1 MTIKDKEARV
11 KYFADQIAKA
21 AVLTKKLSS
30 LNSCLIQILKLTP
43 SILRKAQE
51 TPSDAK
57 KEVCKTKG
65 GNYSFESSIWY
76 GPDLD
81 NKPRIPTRLQF
92 PFLEY
97 MHKLTQWDPKID

>member
-11 KYFADQIAKA
+11 KYFADQVAKA

-43 SILRKAQE
+43 SILTKAQE

-57 KEVCKTKG
+57 KEKVCKTKG
-65 GNYSFESSIWY
+65 GNYSFENSIWY
-76 GPDLD
+76 VPDLD
-81 NKPRIPTRLQF
+81 NKLRIPTRLQF

-97 MHKLTQWDPKID
+97 MHKLTQ